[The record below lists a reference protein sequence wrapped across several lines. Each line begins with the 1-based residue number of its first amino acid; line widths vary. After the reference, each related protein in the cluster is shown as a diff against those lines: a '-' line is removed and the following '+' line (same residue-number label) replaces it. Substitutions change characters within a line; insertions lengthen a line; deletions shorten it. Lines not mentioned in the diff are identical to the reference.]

1 MISRRVFIGSVASGL
16 LAAPLTAK
24 AQTGGMYR
32 IGVVDL
38 AGSGPTASDAF
49 LQGLRT
55 LGWIEGQNFVFER
68 RLISSPSSFEQAATE
83 LVQIKVDIIIVRST
97 GFAEQALRAT
107 RTIPI
112 VVLAAGELGSSGL
125 VASLTRPG
133 GNVTGMQIYSPELMG
148 KRLQLLKEAVPNLN
162 RLVVLRGG
170 PYVPMLL
177 AAYRQATDDGARTL
191 GITPRYVEFQKPD
204 ELPGL
209 FAEMEKARVQA
220 VFIWSNP
227 FTFAHRV
234 QILDLT
240 IKYRLP
246 ALGEISAFALS
257 GAVITYGPKMD
268 DVYQQAATYVDRI
281 LKGAKPGDLP
291 IGQPTT
297 FELFVNLKTAKALG
311 LTIPPSLLLRADQ
324 VIQ

>member
-1 MISRRVFIGSVASGL
+1 LLDRRTFLAGTGAVL
-16 LAAPLTAK
+16 LAAPLAVEG
-24 AQTGGMYR
+24 QTGSMYR

-49 LQGLRT
+49 LQGLKS
-55 LGWIEGQNFVFER
+55 LGWIERQNFVFER
-68 RLISSPSSFEQAATE
+68 RLVSSPASFEQAATE
-83 LVQIKVDIIIVRST
+83 LVQLKVDLIIVRST
-97 GFAEQALRAT
+97 GFAEQVQRAT

-148 KRLQLLKEAVPNLN
+148 KRLQLLKEVLPNLT

-177 AAYRQATDDGARTL
+177 AVYRQATDDGARTL

-204 ELPGL
+204 ELPSL
-209 FAEMEKARVQA
+209 FADTEKARDQA
-220 VFIWSNP
+220 VFVWSNP
-227 FTFAHRV
+227 FTVAHRV
-234 QILDLT
+234 QILDLA

-246 ALGEISAFALS
+246 ALGEISAFS
-257 GAVITYGPKMD
+257 GGLITYGPKID
-268 DVYQQAATYVDRI
+268 DVFRQAATYVDRI

-311 LTIPPSLLLRADQ
+311 LTIPPSLLGRADQ

>member
-1 MISRRVFIGSVASGL
+1 MMQRRTF
-16 LAAPLTAK
+16 LAGTGAVLFVTPFGAG
-24 AQTGGMYR
+24 AQTGSLFR

-38 AGSGPTASDAF
+38 TGSGPTASDAF
-49 LQGLRT
+49 LQGLKS
-55 LGWIEGQNFVFER
+55 LGWIERQNFVFER
-68 RLISSPSSFEQAATE
+68 RLVSSPTSFEQAATE
-83 LVQIKVDIIIVRST
+83 LVQVKVDLIIVRST
-97 GFAEQALRAT
+97 GFAEQAQRAT

-148 KRLQLLKEAVPNLN
+148 KRLQLLKEALPNLT

-170 PYVPMLL
+170 PYVPLLL

-191 GITPRYVEFQKPD
+191 GITPRYIEFQKPD

-209 FAEMEKARVQA
+209 FVEMEKARDQA
-220 VFIWSNP
+220 VFVWSNP
-227 FTFAHRV
+227 FSVAHRV
-234 QILDLT
+234 AIQDLA

-246 ALGEISAFALS
+246 LLGEISAFS
-257 GAVITYGPKMD
+257 GGLITYGPKID
-268 DVYQQAATYVDRI
+268 DVFRQAASYVDKI

-297 FELFVNLKTAKALG
+297 FELFINLKTAKALG
-311 LTIPPSLLLRADQ
+311 LTIPQSLLQRADQ
-324 VIQ
+324 IIQ